1 MSYKGLKIGHKL
13 TKRGRKPPLRVFY
26 KCKDMEIMEETKKT
40 WGGAR
45 AGAGRKAREG
55 AVKVQLSCKVAPDVF
70 DVMKKM
76 SYEKGMS
83 LGKIVEEF
91 CRYYQEHEKQ

>member
-45 AGAGRKAREG
+45 KGAGRKAKDG
-55 AVKVQLSCKVAPDVF
+55 ATKLQLTCKVAPDVIAGIRQLA
-70 DVMKKM
+70 DKEGV
-76 SYEKGMS
+76 SA
-83 LGKIVEEF
+83 GKIVEKLWQ
-91 CRYYQEHEKQ
+91 CHCKSI